1 MVGLAGLHAG
11 LEFLQEIGLNRI
23 RAHERELL
31 TQLLEGL
38 RSIPTVNLCGPR
50 ESRRHGGAL
59 SFTLAGIDPATLGY
73 RLDMEFG
80 ISVRVG
86 LHCAPEAHR
95 TIGTFPGG
103 TVRVSPG
110 WFNTSAEIASLLSAI
125 RTILAD

>member
-23 RAHERELL
+23 RAHERALL
-31 TQLLEGL
+31 AQLLDGL
-38 RSIPTVNLCGPR
+38 RSIPTVNLCGPGD
-50 ESRRHGGAL
+50 SQSHGGAL
-59 SFTLAGIDPATLGY
+59 SFTLAGVDPAVIGY
-73 RLDMEFG
+73 RLDTEFDLC
-80 ISVRVG
+80 VRVG

-110 WFNTSAEIASLLSAI
+110 WFNTSEEIETLLSAV
-125 RTILAD
+125 RTVLAG